1 MTRGMLR
8 TKPINLT
15 LRFSNSPFSF
25 ANAPSSVVHTGVKS
39 AGCENRIAHLSPIH
53 LWKSISPWV
62 VLALK
67 LGAMLPSRRRGCSCA
82 WAANDLRSAGSGGGL
97 IGRVKRATKVLA
109 SSRDAEDM
117 FEDMLPKIP
126 RFTM

>member
-1 MTRGMLR
+1 MKSDRLL

-25 ANAPSSVVHTGVKS
+25 AKAPSSVVHTGVKS
-39 AGCENRIAHLSPIH
+39 AGCENRMAHLSPIH
-53 LWKSISPWV
+53 LWKSISPRV

-82 WAANDLRSAGSGGGL
+82 WAANDLHSAGS
-97 IGRVKRATKVLA
+97 RDCVVCDRRARQGEKVLV
-109 SSRDAEDM
+109 SSRGAEDKL
-117 FEDMLPKIP
+117 EDIV
-126 RFTM
+126 RQIGW